1 MKNATKIT
9 FLCLCLA
16 LLACLFV
23 GCDQPQEGGND
34 HIFST
39 LQVNGTEV
47 YGEVSNTTTTFS
59 FLDEVKTSK
68 TITYTVSLDIHGT
81 QVVETKTVALEI
93 GNNTF
98 YILEKDKNE
107 ASKLYTVTIRR
118 RPMYTVTFNVNGG
131 TKVATQTVEE
141 GSKTTAPT
149 TTKTGYTFTGWN
161 YDFNT
166 PITQNEMVIANWEPN
181 RYTVTYDANGGTV
194 TPLTQEVVFDTK
206 YTLPTPERA
215 GYTFLGWFSDGVQIQ
230 SGAWKQ
236 AENTTLTAEWEI
248 NTYTISYELNGGEH
262 TNPDTYTIEN
272 AVTLTAPKK
281 TGYSFA
287 GWTYEGQTT
296 PVREVTIAKGSTGKK
311 TFIAN
316 WVVNQYTITYDANG
330 GTVTPSQQ
338 SVIYG
343 SSCTLA
349 TPKKTGYSFVGWFSD
364 GKQIK
369 NGTWT
374 QASDVTLTAKWQINN
389 YTLTAR
395 SNNSNAGSVSGAGGY
410 TYGSRVTIQAKPHP
424 GYDFIGWYCNN
435 TLISVTSTHTFVME
449 TDITLIAVFEPKA
462 EMADFVFVSTETTCT
477 ITAVKDKTKTAY
489 IIPNGVT
496 HIGDSAFED
505 CSSLAAIVI
514 PDSVTDI
521 GERAFYGCDNL
532 AKVTLG
538 SSVKT
543 IGAGAFFCSDISEI
557 VIPDSV
563 TDIGDWAFSG
573 CYYLAKVTLGSS
585 VKTIGA
591 YAFYSS
597 GISEIVIP
605 DSVTDIGN
613 RAFYGCD
620 NLAKVTLGSSV
631 KTIGEDAFDYCDDL
645 KSVYYG
651 GTPSEWKSLSSKIS
665 SNNEDLLNATRYYYS
680 EKRPTTT
687 GNYWRYVNG
696 VPTAW

>member
-47 YGEVSNTTTTFS
+47 YGEVSNATTTFS

-81 QVVETKTVALEI
+81 QVVETKTVTLEI

-118 RPMYTVTFNVNGG
+118 RPMYTVTFDVDGG

-166 PITQNEMVIANWEPN
+166 PITQNEMVIANWQPN
-181 RYTVTYDANGGTV
+181 RYTVTYDANDGTV
-194 TPLTQEVVFDTK
+194 TPVTQEVVFGAE

-215 GYTFLGWFSDGVQIQ
+215 EYTFLGWFSDGVQIQ
-230 SGAWKQ
+230 SGA
-236 AENTTLTAEWEI
+236 
-248 NTYTISYELNGGEH
+248 
-262 TNPDTYTIEN
+262 
-272 AVTLTAPKK
+272 
-281 TGYSFA
+281 
-287 GWTYEGQTT
+287 
-296 PVREVTIAKGSTGKK
+296 
-311 TFIAN
+311 
-316 WVVNQYTITYDANG
+316 
-330 GTVTPSQQ
+330 
-338 SVIYG
+338 
-343 SSCTLA
+343 
-349 TPKKTGYSFVGWFSD
+349 
-364 GKQIK
+364 
-369 NGTWT
+369 WT

-410 TYGSRVTIQAKPHP
+410 AYGSRVTIQAKPHP

-462 EMADFVFVSTETTCT
+462 EMADFVLVSTETTCT

-543 IGAGAFFCSDISEI
+543 IGANAFYFSDISEI

-563 TDIGDWAFSG
+563 TDIGEDAFSSCFNLTKVTLGSSVKTIGAGAFFCSGISEIVIPDSVTDIGIWAFNGCGNLTKVTLGSSVKTIGANAFYSSG
-573 CYYLAKVTLGSS
+573 ISEIIIPDSVTDIGKDAFAYCFNLTKVTLGSS

-591 YAFYSS
+591 YAF
-597 GISEIVIP
+597 
-605 DSVTDIGN
+605 
-613 RAFYGCD
+613 
-620 NLAKVTLGSSV
+620 
-631 KTIGEDAFDYCDDL
+631 DYCDDL
-645 KSVYYG
+645 TSVYYG
-651 GTPSEWKSLSSKIS
+651 GTQSEWKSLSSKIG

-680 EKRPTTT
+680 EKKPTTI